1 MDPQGL
7 FHKGPRTAGNKSL
20 VSFRAG
26 YGITGYVGYI
36 PSSEAIPIPS
46 KGGPSNRAG
55 PSESKDRA
63 QPKWEPPPEL
73 ASSSI
78 YQGTISS
85 AGLASTSK
93 KTAESIL
100 AGNPGQTQKNGT
112 HFVGDDAPI
121 IDGRPGNPA
130 FIATSVYNES
140 YSPKKQVLSP
150 ASVRRGNKASF
161 LNGTTVID
169 SPPILHPLLSP
180 VGHVRGSIICRG
192 CL

>member
-46 KGGPSNRAG
+46 KGGPSTRAG
-55 PSESKDRA
+55 PGANKERA
-63 QPKWEPPPEL
+63 QPRWESQPEL
-73 ASSSI
+73 ASSSV
-78 YQGTISS
+78 YQGTIGS
-85 AGLASTSK
+85 AALASTSK
-93 KTAESIL
+93 RTAETILGGSPSKTAGSKKT
-100 AGNPGQTQKNGT
+100 GS

-130 FIATSVYNES
+130 FIATTVYNES
-140 YSPKKQVLSP
+140 YSPKKQPISP
-150 ASVRRGNKASF
+150 TQIRSSKRASF
-161 LNGTTVID
+161 LNGTTVT
-169 SPPILHPLLSP
+169 SQPIA
-180 VGHVRGSIICRG
+180 V
-192 CL
+192 